1 MRWFS
6 HRARTWKDTVLKI
19 KIKKKEKGFTLV
31 ATALAVLCWIFIAQ
45 AFFMMSSGTLSTV
58 KAERTAY
65 QAEQN
70 TALDV
75 SRLKALD
82 YYDLDSKGAHDR
94 KVIEG
99 VGDGN
104 WESEVTIDPE
114 QPLNGEYD
122 DAKLRI
128 AHVKVY
134 RTGDTTSRY
143 SLDVPLTSRSGYVP
157 VGSVITWPS
166 GNLPDWMTHGDY
178 LECNGQTFDVN
189 RYPKLYKALGSDK
202 VPNYQGLFLR
212 GYGSQNYS
220 YQEYLRG
227 RVTQNFASDEMGTIQ
242 IFGTRHSVGHINT
255 YVPEE
260 YWEYVHSMPKFTNS
274 HSSYGM
280 TGDIDFSSL
289 EFSSSTPYHAWL
301 LKQPPKKYTVT
312 GNAESGY
319 SLVEKD
325 DVESGQ
331 YLDFREITW
340 AAYPALDFPM
350 TGKKV
355 GAYPSNYTPAMEV
368 RPINTA
374 VRYFIKAR

>member
-19 KIKKKEKGFTLV
+19 KIKKKAKGFTLV

-82 YYDLDSKGAHDR
+82 YDDLDSKGAHAR

-114 QPLNGEYD
+114 QPLNGGDD

-143 SLDVPLTSRSGYVP
+143 SLDVPLTSQGSGGGNGLDLDYPRAYNINLCDNYSPRKHVMKQSGVLTGRFLYDYSWGSGSPPARLYVNNGAVP
-157 VGSVITWPS
+157 ISEIHTEDHTGGEHSGHMTKTW
-166 GNLPDWMTHGDY
+166 
-178 LECNGQTFDVN
+178 
-189 RYPKLYKALGSDK
+189 
-202 VPNYQGLFLR
+202 
-212 GYGSQNYS
+212 GYGYAFVSKGDVIS
-220 YQEYLRG
+220 FK
-227 RVTQNFASDEMGTIQ
+227 T
-242 IFGTRHSVGHINT
+242 NT
-255 YVPEE
+255 YYGLQESCGSTLSFVP
-260 YWEYVHSMPKFTNS
+260 TR
-274 HSSYGM
+274 
-280 TGDIDFSSL
+280 
-289 EFSSSTPYHAWL
+289 
-301 LKQPPKKYTVT
+301 KK
-312 GNAESGY
+312 
-319 SLVEKD
+319 
-325 DVESGQ
+325 
-331 YLDFREITW
+331 
-340 AAYPALDFPM
+340 
-350 TGKKV
+350 
-355 GAYPSNYTPAMEV
+355 
-368 RPINTA
+368 
-374 VRYFIKAR
+374 

>member
-1 MRWFS
+1 MP
-6 HRARTWKDTVLKI
+6 
-19 KIKKKEKGFTLV
+19 
-31 ATALAVLCWIFIAQ
+31 
-45 AFFMMSSGTLSTV
+45 LS
-58 KAERTAY
+58 Y
-65 QAEQN
+65 
-70 TALDV
+70 L
-75 SRLKALD
+75 
-82 YYDLDSKGAHDR
+82 
-94 KVIEG
+94 
-99 VGDGN
+99 
-104 WESEVTIDPE
+104 P
-114 QPLNGEYD
+114 
-122 DAKLRI
+122 
-128 AHVKVY
+128 
-134 RTGDTTSRY
+134 
-143 SLDVPLTSRSGYVP
+143 SRSGGYVP

-166 GNLPDWMTHGDY
+166 SNLPDRMTHGDY
-178 LECNGQTFDVN
+178 LECNGQSFDVN

-227 RVTQNFASDEMGTIQ
+227 RVTQNFSSDEMGTIQ

-280 TGDIDFSSL
+280 TGDIDFSCL
-289 EFSSSTPYHAWL
+289 EFSLSTPYHAWL
-301 LKQPPKKYTVT
+301 LKRPPKKYTVT

-319 SLVEKD
+319 SLVEED

-331 YLDFREITW
+331 YLDFREVTW

>member
-143 SLDVPLTSRSGYVP
+143 SLDVPLTSRSGYIP

-166 GNLPDWMTHGDY
+166 SNLPDRMAHGDY
-178 LECNGQTFDVN
+178 LECNGQAFDMSK
-189 RYPKLYKALGSDK
+189 YPRLYKALGDNH
-202 VPNYQGLFLR
+202 VPDYRGVFLR
-212 GYGSQNYS
+212 GYGA
-220 YQEYLRG
+220 RDG
-227 RVTQNFASDEMGTIQ
+227 K
-242 IFGTRHSVGHINT
+242 H
-255 YVPEE
+255 
-260 YWEYVHSMPKFTNS
+260 
-274 HSSYGM
+274 
-280 TGDIDFSSL
+280 
-289 EFSSSTPYHAWL
+289 
-301 LKQPPKKYTVT
+301 
-312 GNAESGY
+312 ESGNLGSVQGDATIEY
-319 SLVEKD
+319 K
-325 DVESGQ
+325 
-331 YLDFREITW
+331 TW
-340 AAYPALDFPM
+340 ATGFFDYHEGEFTMPDEGTTVSWDIFHPYSVITYQNLESDPIRSNIYKYRLVPGSENSSPQLIEESYPIHYVYGTYTSWRM
-350 TGKKV
+350 SNRKV
-355 GAYPSNYTPAMEV
+355 APIADEI
-368 RPINTA
+368 RPINVA